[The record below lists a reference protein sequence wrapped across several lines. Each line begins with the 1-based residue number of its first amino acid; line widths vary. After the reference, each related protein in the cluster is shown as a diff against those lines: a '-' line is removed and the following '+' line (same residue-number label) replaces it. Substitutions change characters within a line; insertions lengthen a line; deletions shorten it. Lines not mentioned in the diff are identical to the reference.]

1 MKRWIIGILL
11 GGLLLSGCDRVT
23 YVNIPTQTT
32 DSTTPPASTVSGPT
46 TKPTK
51 PTVTTT
57 PTLPPVATKP
67 TTAPTTAPSAP
78 DRTEPEPPA
87 TRPPETE
94 PPVTEPVPTTE
105 PTTAPTE
112 PAPTTEPTT
121 APTEPAPTTEPTT
134 APTEPTDPPR
144 EDTLFYALVYG
155 VDGRRSDADLPA
167 LTLED
172 TLCSEAAM
180 AIQHYL
186 STGATPTGCVVVALD
201 PALTDG
207 EMVDLFLTLCGD
219 GTILNEANTRYGVA
233 LTQVGEMYYAAGI
246 FA

>member
-23 YVNIPTQTT
+23 YVNIPTKTT
-32 DSTTPPASTVSGPT
+32 DSTTTPASTVSGPT
-46 TKPTK
+46 TKPTERK
-51 PTVTTT
+51 A
-57 PTLPPVATKP
+57 PTLPPVTSKP
-67 TTAPTTAPSAP
+67 TTAPTTAPSEP
-78 DRTEPEPPA
+78 DRTEPPA
-87 TRPPETE
+87 PRPPETE
-94 PPVTEPVPTTE
+94 PPATEPAPTTA

-121 APTEPAPTTEPTT
+121 APTEPEPTTEPTT
-134 APTEPTDPPR
+134 APTEPPR

-155 VDGRRSDADLPA
+155 VDGRRSAAGLPA
-167 LTLED
+167 LTLDD

-186 STGATPTGCVVVALD
+186 STGASPVGCTVVALD

-207 EMVDLFLTLCGD
+207 EMVELFLTLCGD
-219 GTILNEANTRYGVA
+219 ETILSEAYTRYGVA
-233 LTQVGEMYYAAGI
+233 LTSDSGVYYAAGF

>member
-32 DSTTPPASTVSGPT
+32 DSTSTPASTVSGPT
-46 TKPTK
+46 TKPT
-51 PTVTTT
+51 PTTA
-57 PTLPPVATKP
+57 PTLPPVTSKP
-67 TTAPTTAPSAP
+67 TTAPTTAPSEP
-78 DRTEPEPPA
+78 DRTEPPA

-94 PPVTEPVPTTE
+94 PPVTEPA
-105 PTTAPTE
+105 PTTAPTTAPTD

-121 APTEPAPTTEPTT
+121 APTEPEPTTEPTT
-134 APTEPTDPPR
+134 APTEPTEPPR

-155 VDGRRSDADLPA
+155 VDGRRSDAELPA
-167 LTLED
+167 MELDSTL
-172 TLCSEAAM
+172 SGEAAA
-180 AIQHYL
+180 AIQTYL
-186 STGATPTGCVVVALD
+186 ATGAAPAGCTVVALD

-219 GTILNEANTRYGVA
+219 ETILNEANTRYGVA
-233 LTQVGEMYYAAGI
+233 LTLVEDMYYAAGI